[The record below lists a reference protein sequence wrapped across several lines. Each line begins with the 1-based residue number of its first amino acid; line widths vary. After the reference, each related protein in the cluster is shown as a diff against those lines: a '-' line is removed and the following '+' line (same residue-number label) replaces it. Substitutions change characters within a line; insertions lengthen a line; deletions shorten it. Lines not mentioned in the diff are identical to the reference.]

1 MAVWRGARNAARM
14 SVLLEKKSLIALML
28 IKKGRLQ
35 MRLHWSAL
43 IAILAIAAT
52 ITFVDA
58 QTPLRASSQLSDA
71 DYGRQL
77 DKLQA
82 HLDTWEADL
91 QKVDPGRGNA
101 SYQVGKLVEG
111 DQSVGLLQI
120 SNMRTRLRFERHHRS
135 AYGELSI
142 GMSLAE
148 LSNEFY
154 ALSLQGALNSMSF
167 DAVARISAEIG
178 PLEKSFMEDGM
189 DRVRTLE
196 ATRCATV
203 K

>member
-1 MAVWRGARNAARM
+1 
-14 SVLLEKKSLIALML
+14 
-28 IKKGRLQ
+28 
-35 MRLHWSAL
+35 MRFHWSAL
-43 IAILAIAAT
+43 VAILTLAAAITVA
-52 ITFVDA
+52 DA
-58 QTPLRASSQLSDA
+58 QTPLRASPRLSDA
-71 DYGRQL
+71 EYGKWL
-77 DKLQA
+77 DKLEA

-91 QKVDPGRGNA
+91 RNVDPGSGNA
-101 SYQVGKLVEG
+101 SYQTGKLIES

-120 SNMRTRLRFERHHRS
+120 SNMRTRLRFERQHRS

-142 GMSLAE
+142 GICLAE

-154 ALSLQGALNSMSF
+154 ALSLQGALNSMSV

-196 ATRCATV
+196 ATDCAIV